1 MKLNGVVTINYII
14 NIYINYIIVLL
25 LTLKRSMKLCLQLI
39 TLQKKVVFLYFKNQ
53 S

>member
-25 LTLKRSMKLCLQLI
+25 LTLKSSMKSCLQLI
-39 TLQKKVVFLYFKNQ
+39 TSILHKENRVSLFH
-53 S
+53 